1 MKERN
6 KTIRGYVILSLVVVT
21 ALVFGSWLFGP
32 VAKVFAQEGQGEQE
46 APGEIVQEPG
56 KLGALE
62 RAVEKA
68 IQDRTLS
75 ETLNLELYG
84 FVDVSYTQ
92 NFGNPITGVNNLRI
106 FDVDSD
112 AFRVHMAQI
121 VLQREGKT
129 GGKLLDHAGFRIKL
143 NFGED
148 SQFTG
153 GSDFGDE
160 VDFQEVY
167 VQFVAPFGNGI
178 DLRMGRQN
186 TLIGY
191 EVIESPYNPN
201 FSRSFMFGLGEP
213 FTTTGIRAAYDIN
226 EQLSF
231 AIGGISSFTQ
241 GPGDTNNTTSLE
253 SAVSYNPNDMIGVT
267 GFLFWG
273 DEAPRGSQVNG
284 DLILGGGILNLQAT
298 EQTSFVVEAY
308 YANQANASTISPA
321 GNGRWNGV
329 AGYLIHDF
337 TDQWGL
343 RVRGEIFE
351 DAGGTRTCTGTL
363 ALPNANV
370 CFGATGAAPAA
381 PVAQTLWETTF
392 TLMYKPVSTI
402 MTRLEYRY
410 DKSNKNTF
418 QIGNRAANHQNTL
431 AFEAIYLF

>member
-1 MKERN
+1 MSEYLKVEW
-6 KTIRGYVILSLVVVT
+6 IRVFLSLIVT
-21 ALVFGSWLFGP
+21 FVMLLGSGSFGQ
-32 VAKVFAQEGQGEQE
+32 VANVFAQDSEE
-46 APGEIVQEPG
+46 AIVEEPG

-62 RAVEKA
+62 RAVQKA
-68 IQDRTLS
+68 IEDRTLS

-92 NFGNPITGVNNLRI
+92 NFGNPNNGINGLRI

-121 VLQREGKT
+121 VLQREGKL
-129 GGKLLDHAGFRIKL
+129 GGELLDHAGFRVKL

-160 VDFQEVY
+160 VDFQEIY
-167 VQFVAPFGNGI
+167 VQFVAPFGNGV

-213 FTTTGIRAAYDIN
+213 FTTTGIRMAYDFN

-241 GPGDTNNTTSLE
+241 GPGDTNGDLSLE
-253 SAVSYNPNDMIGVT
+253 TAVSFNPNDMIGMT
-267 GFLFWG
+267 GFFFWG
-273 DEAPRGSQVNG
+273 DEAPRTTNVDM
-284 DLILGGGILNLQAT
+284 DLILTGGILTLQAT

-308 YANQANASTISPA
+308 YANQANASGIGPA
-321 GNGRWNGV
+321 QNPAQNARWNGV

-337 TDQWGL
+337 TDKWGL

-351 DAGGTRTCTGTL
+351 DASGARTCTGTTS
-363 ALPNANV
+363 LPKANV

-381 PVAQTLWETTF
+381 PIAQTLWETTF
-392 TLMYKPVSTI
+392 TLLYKPVKSM

-418 QIGNRAANHQNTL
+418 QIGNRPANHQNTL